1 MPVHLVL
8 APNWFCRGATA
19 MLRFSWTTSRG
30 RQSPGECECRK
41 CALSGYCTEKCTLRD
56 LKLDQVTAL
65 KVCDWL

>member
-30 RQSPGECECRK
+30 RQSPGECECAESVHYLVIAQK
-41 CALSGYCTEKCTLRD
+41 SVHY
-56 LKLDQVTAL
+56 VI
-65 KVCDWL
+65 